1 MPRDNSIED
10 EYGQDSFLDV
20 VANVVGVLVILVMLV
35 GIRASQA
42 LTSPAPTE
50 EKQVAEVQEVI
61 AEPRP
66 LVTVQERSEAELKA
80 ELEQASRELHFQDQG
95 LRSTYA
101 RLVSFSRQSGLQE
114 QHRQELA
121 QLRADMEQKIE
132 ERRNALS
139 QESQLQYDVQ
149 NQIFQAKLELD
160 DLSDQQLTLIA
171 SPGEVEEIEIEPTPV
186 AKRVEEDAIHLRLL
200 GGAVCR
206 VPFHELMDEL
216 EYEMESIRRE
226 LSNSGQV
233 NRVVGPVDGFRLR
246 FRTKKVSSNQAVTGP
261 QVGRL
266 SEKDRFIPYYY
277 FLSESDD
284 LGEHLDQGLLS
295 DSQLR
300 RTLREAR
307 RKTSVVVL
315 WVYEDSF
322 DDYRAMRKL
331 LTELDF
337 TIAVYNLPMG
347 KSIAASP
354 YGRKAWSQ

>member
-1 MPRDNSIED
+1 MAHDSASEN

-35 GIRASQA
+35 GIRASQSVISA
-42 LTSPAPTE
+42 SNPAAD
-50 EKQVAEVQEVI
+50 QMAEVTAAD
-61 AEPRP
+61 AEPEPQSVPQGRS
-66 LVTVQERSEAELKA
+66 QEQLQAELD
-80 ELEQASRELHFQDQG
+80 SVNREIHFHKQG
-95 LRSTYA
+95 LQATYA
-101 RLVSFSRQSGLQE
+101 RLVSFGRQSSFQE
-114 QHRQELA
+114 QHRLELA
-121 QLRADMEQKIE
+121 QLRADMQQKIE
-132 ERRNALS
+132 ERRDALS
-139 QESQLQYDVQ
+139 RESQAQYDVQ

-171 SPGEVEEIEIEPTPV
+171 SPGTVEEIEIEPTPV
-186 AKRVEEDAIHLRLL
+186 AKRVEEDAIHLRML
-200 GGAVCR
+200 GGSVCR
-206 VPFHELMDEL
+206 VPFYELMDEL
-216 EYEMESIRRE
+216 EYEISSIRRE
-226 LSNSGQV
+226 LGNTGQV

-246 FRTKKVSSNQAVTGP
+246 LRTKKVTSNQAVTGP
-261 QVGRL
+261 LVGQL
-266 SEKDRFIPYYY
+266 SSKERFIPYYY
-277 FLSESDD
+277 FLPESDD
-284 LGEHLDQGLLS
+284 LGEHLDQALLP

-300 RTLREAR
+300 RTLKESR

-354 YGRKAWSQ
+354 YGRKAWAQ